1 MSTRRRALGIAI
13 VALCLAPAAWL
24 AGQALFGDLGANPIE
39 TITHITGEWA
49 LRLMLATLAAT
60 PLRKIA
66 GWQSIAMQR
75 RTLGLFAFAY
85 ATAHFL
91 TWSVLDN
98 GLDLASIIE
107 DIAERPFVTVGFAAF
122 VLLIPLALTST
133 RASIKRLGKR
143 WITLHQLVYVA
154 ATLGVVHFFWLV
166 KKDLRPPLVYAAVL
180 AVLLGAR
187 VWWRYS
193 KSRSSTVR
201 RPSAR
206 AFSIARSQSPRT
218 EFESGSATRSDVL
231 NPDRP
236 RT

>member
-1 MSTRRRALGIAI
+1 MTRRRALDLLVI
-13 VALCLAPAAWL
+13 ALCAAPAAWL
-24 AGQALFGDLGANPIE
+24 AWTAAFGDLGANPIE
-39 TITHITGEWA
+39 SVEHATGEWA
-49 LRLMLATLAAT
+49 LRLLLATLAVT
-60 PLRKIA
+60 PLRRIT
-66 GWQSIAMQR
+66 GWQLVATQR

-91 TWSVLDN
+91 IWSVLDN
-98 GLDLASIIE
+98 GLDLAGILE

-143 WITLHQLVYVA
+143 WIALHRLVYVA
-154 ATLGVVHFFWLV
+154 AALGVLHFFWLV
-166 KKDLRPPLVYAAVL
+166 KKDLRPPLVYGAVL
-180 AVLLGAR
+180 AVLLGVR
-187 VWWRYS
+187 IWFRYS

-218 EFESGSATRSDVL
+218 ASESGSTTRSEVL
-231 NPDRP
+231 KPERP

>member
-1 MSTRRRALGIAI
+1 MD
-13 VALCLAPAAWL
+13 VAVITACAAPAAWL
-24 AGQALFGDLGANPIE
+24 AATAAFGDLGANPIE
-39 TITHITGEWA
+39 TVTHVTGEWA
-49 LRLMLATLAAT
+49 LRLLLATLAVT
-60 PLRKIA
+60 PLRRLT
-66 GWQSIAMQR
+66 GWQRVASQR
-75 RTLGLFAFAY
+75 RTLGLFAFGY

-98 GLDLASIIE
+98 GLDLPGIVE

-122 VLLIPLALTST
+122 VLTIPLALTST

-143 WITLHQLVYVA
+143 WSTLHRLVYVA
-154 ATLGVVHFFWLV
+154 AALGVLHFFWLV
-166 KKDLRPPLVYAAVL
+166 KKDLTPPLIYAAVL
-180 AVLLGAR
+180 AVLLGLR
-187 VWWRYS
+187 LWFRYS

-218 EFESGSATRSDVL
+218 ASESGTTTRSEVL
-231 NPDRP
+231 KPERP

>member
-1 MSTRRRALGIAI
+1 MSGRRALRVVI
-13 VALCLAPAAWL
+13 VAACLAPAVWL
-24 AGQALFGDLGANPIE
+24 AWRAAFGDLGANPIE
-39 TITHITGEWA
+39 TIERALGDWA
-49 LRLMLATLAAT
+49 LRLLLATLAVT
-60 PLRKIA
+60 PLRRIA
-66 GWQSIAMQR
+66 GWQAIATQR

-85 ATAHFL
+85 VAAHFL

-98 GLDLASIIE
+98 GLEWASIIE
-107 DIAERPFVTVGFAAF
+107 DIAKRPFVTVGFTAF
-122 VLLIPLALTST
+122 VLLMPLAATST

-143 WITLHQLVYVA
+143 WIKLHQLVYVA
-154 ATLGVVHFFWLV
+154 ATLGVLHFFWLV

-180 AVLLGAR
+180 AVLLGVR
-187 VWWRYS
+187 IWWRYS

-218 EFESGSATRSDVL
+218 ASDSGTATRSEVL

>member
-1 MSTRRRALGIAI
+1 MKRRRALDIAI
-13 VALCLAPAAWL
+13 IAACLAPATWL
-24 AGQALFGDLGANPIE
+24 AWQAAFGDLGANPIE
-39 TITHITGEWA
+39 TVEHATGEWA
-49 LRLMLATLAAT
+49 LRLLLATLAVT
-60 PLRKIA
+60 PLRRLA
-66 GWQSIAMQR
+66 GWQAIGTQR

-85 ATAHFL
+85 VALHFF

-98 GLDLASIIE
+98 GLDWASILE
-107 DIAERPFVTVGFAAF
+107 DIGKRPFVTVGFIAF
-122 VLLIPLALTST
+122 VLLIPLAATST

-143 WITLHQLVYVA
+143 WVTLHRLVYVA
-154 ATLGVVHFFWLV
+154 AALGVLHFFWLV

-180 AVLLGAR
+180 ALLLGLR
-187 VWWRYS
+187 IWWRYS

-218 EFESGSATRSDVL
+218 ASDRGATTRSDVL

>member
-1 MSTRRRALGIAI
+1 MKRRRALDLAI
-13 VALCLAPAAWL
+13 ITACLAPAAWL
-24 AGQALFGDLGANPIE
+24 AGQAVFGDLGANPIE
-39 TITHITGEWA
+39 AVEHATGEWA
-49 LRLMLATLAAT
+49 LRLVLATLAVT
-60 PLRKIA
+60 PLRRLA
-66 GWQSIAMQR
+66 GWQAIAKQR

-85 ATAHFL
+85 VVAHFF

-98 GLDLASIIE
+98 ELEWASIVE
-107 DIAERPFVTVGFAAF
+107 DIAKRPFVTVGFTAF
-122 VLLIPLALTST
+122 VLLIPLAATST

-143 WITLHQLVYVA
+143 WVKLHRLVYVA
-154 ATLGVVHFFWLV
+154 AALGVLHFFWLV
-166 KKDLRPPLVYAAVL
+166 KKDLRPPLVYAVVL
-180 AVLLGAR
+180 AVLLGLR
-187 VWWRYS
+187 IWWRYS

-218 EFESGSATRSDVL
+218 AFDSGTATRSDVL

>member
-1 MSTRRRALGIAI
+1 MTARRALNVAI
-13 VALCLAPAAWL
+13 FAACLAPALWL
-24 AGQALFGDLGANPIE
+24 AGQAAFGDLGANPIE
-39 TITHITGEWA
+39 SVEHTTGAWA
-49 LRLMLATLAAT
+49 LRLLLATLAVT
-60 PLRKIA
+60 PLRRLTRWQAIA
-66 GWQSIAMQR
+66 TQR

-85 ATAHFL
+85 ASAHFF

-98 GLDLASIIE
+98 GLEWASISE
-107 DIAERPFVTVGFAAF
+107 DIAKRPFVTVGFTAF
-122 VLLIPLALTST
+122 VLLIPLAATST

-143 WITLHQLVYVA
+143 WIKLHRLVYVTA
-154 ATLGVVHFFWLV
+154 ALGVLHFFWLV

-180 AVLLGAR
+180 AVLLGVR

-218 EFESGSATRSDVL
+218 ASESGVTTRSDVL

>member
-1 MSTRRRALGIAI
+1 MTGRSALGRTIA
-13 VALCLAPAAWL
+13 VACLAPAAWL
-24 AGQALFGDLGANPIE
+24 TWRAASGDLGANPIE
-39 TITHITGEWA
+39 TVEHATGAWA
-49 LRLMLATLAAT
+49 LRLLLATLAVT
-60 PLRKIA
+60 PLRRLA
-66 GWQSIAMQR
+66 GWHAIAAQR
-75 RTLGLFAFAY
+75 RTLGLFAFGY

-98 GLDLASIIE
+98 GLDFAAIIE
-107 DIAERPFVTVGFAAF
+107 DIGKRPFVTVGFTAF

-133 RASIKRLGKR
+133 RASIRRLGKR
-143 WITLHQLVYVA
+143 WITLHRLVYVA
-154 ATLGVVHFFWLV
+154 AALGVVHFFWLV

-180 AVLLGAR
+180 AALLGVR
-187 VWWRYS
+187 VALGYS

-206 AFSIARSQSPRT
+206 AFSMARSQSPRT
-218 EFESGSATRSDVL
+218 ASESGVATRSDVL

>member
-1 MSTRRRALGIAI
+1 MTGRRALGIVI
-13 VALCLAPAAWL
+13 VAACLAPALWL
-24 AGQALFGDLGANPIE
+24 AWQAAFGDLGANPIE
-39 TITHITGEWA
+39 AVEHATGAWA
-49 LRLMLATLAAT
+49 LRLLLATLAVT
-60 PLRKIA
+60 PLRRLA
-66 GWQSIAMQR
+66 GWQAIATQR

-85 ATAHFL
+85 VALHFF

-98 GLDLASIIE
+98 GLEWASIVE
-107 DIAERPFVTVGFAAF
+107 DIAKRPFVTVGFTAF
-122 VLLIPLALTST
+122 VLLIPLAATSM

-143 WITLHQLVYVA
+143 WIELHRLVYVA
-154 ATLGVVHFFWLV
+154 AALGVLHFLWLV

-180 AVLLGAR
+180 AVLLGLR
-187 VWWRYS
+187 IWWRYS

-218 EFESGSATRSDVL
+218 ASDSGTETRSDVL
-231 NPDRP
+231 NPERP

>member
-1 MSTRRRALGIAI
+1 MTKRRALGIAI
-13 VALCLAPAAWL
+13 VALCLAPATWL
-24 AGQALFGDLGANPIE
+24 AWQAVFGDLGANPIE
-39 TITHITGEWA
+39 TITHVTGEWA
-49 LRLMLATLAAT
+49 LRLLLATLAVT
-60 PLRKIA
+60 PLRRLS
-66 GWQSIAMQR
+66 GWQVIATQR

-85 ATAHFL
+85 VAVHFF

-98 GLDLASIIE
+98 GLDGASILE
-107 DIAERPFVTVGFAAF
+107 DIAKRPFVTVGFTAF
-122 VLLIPLALTST
+122 VLLIPLAMTST
-133 RASIKRLGKR
+133 RGSIKRLGKR
-143 WITLHQLVYVA
+143 WIKLHRLVYVA
-154 ATLGVVHFFWLV
+154 AGLGVLHFFWLV
-166 KKDLRPPLVYAAVL
+166 KKDLRPPLVYAGVL

-187 VWWRYS
+187 IWWRYS

-218 EFESGSATRSDVL
+218 EFESGTATRSDVL

>member
-1 MSTRRRALGIAI
+1 M
-13 VALCLAPAAWL
+13 
-24 AGQALFGDLGANPIE
+24 
-39 TITHITGEWA
+39 
-49 LRLMLATLAAT
+49 T
-60 PLRKIA
+60 PLRRLT
-66 GWQSIAMQR
+66 GWQAIATQR

-85 ATAHFL
+85 ASAHFL

-98 GLDLASIIE
+98 GLDVAAIVE

-122 VLLIPLALTST
+122 VLLIPLAATST
-133 RASIKRLGKR
+133 RASIRRLGKR
-143 WITLHQLVYVA
+143 WITLHRLVYVA
-154 ATLGVVHFFWLV
+154 AALGVVHFFWLV

-180 AVLLGAR
+180 ALLLGAR
-187 VWWRYS
+187 VWLRYS

-206 AFSIARSQSPRT
+206 AFSMARSQSPRT
-218 EFESGSATRSDVL
+218 ASESGATTRSDVL

>member
-1 MSTRRRALGIAI
+1 MSGRRALRVAI
-13 VALCLAPAAWL
+13 VAACLAPAVWL
-24 AGQALFGDLGANPIE
+24 AWRAAFGDLGANPIE
-39 TITHITGEWA
+39 TIERALGDWA
-49 LRLMLATLAAT
+49 LRLLLATLAVT
-60 PLRKIA
+60 PLRRIA
-66 GWQSIAMQR
+66 GWQGIATQR

-85 ATAHFL
+85 VAAHFL

-98 GLDLASIIE
+98 GLEWASIIE
-107 DIAERPFVTVGFAAF
+107 DIAKRPFVTVGFTAF
-122 VLLIPLALTST
+122 VLLMPLAATST

-143 WITLHQLVYVA
+143 WIKLHQLVYVA
-154 ATLGVVHFFWLV
+154 ATLGVLHFFWLV

-180 AVLLGAR
+180 AVLLGVR
-187 VWWRYS
+187 IWWRYS

-218 EFESGSATRSDVL
+218 ASDSGTATRSDVL

>member
-1 MSTRRRALGIAI
+1 MTGRRALGVTI

-24 AGQALFGDLGANPIE
+24 AWQAAFGDLGANPIE
-39 TITHITGEWA
+39 TVEHATGDWA
-49 LRLMLATLAAT
+49 LRLLLATLAVT
-60 PLRKIA
+60 PLRRLA
-66 GWQSIAMQR
+66 GWHWIASQR

-85 ATAHFL
+85 VAAHFF

-98 GLDLASIIE
+98 GLDWASILE
-107 DIAERPFVTVGFAAF
+107 DIGKRPFVTVGFSAF

-133 RASIKRLGKR
+133 RASIRRLGKR
-143 WITLHQLVYVA
+143 WVKVHRLVYVA
-154 ATLGVVHFFWLV
+154 AALGVLHFFWLV

-180 AVLLGAR
+180 AVLVGMR
-187 VWWRYS
+187 IWWRYS

-218 EFESGSATRSDVL
+218 AFDSGSTTRSDVL

>member
-1 MSTRRRALGIAI
+1 MTARRALNVAI
-13 VALCLAPAAWL
+13 FAACLAPALWL
-24 AGQALFGDLGANPIE
+24 AGQAAFGDLGANPIE
-39 TITHITGEWA
+39 SVEHTTGAWA
-49 LRLMLATLAAT
+49 LRLLLATLAVT
-60 PLRKIA
+60 PLRRLTRWQAIA
-66 GWQSIAMQR
+66 TQR

-85 ATAHFL
+85 VAVHFF

-98 GLDLASIIE
+98 GLEWASISE
-107 DIAERPFVTVGFAAF
+107 DIAKRPFVTVGFTAF
-122 VLLIPLALTST
+122 VLLIPLAATST

-143 WITLHQLVYVA
+143 WIKLHRLVYVTA
-154 ATLGVVHFFWLV
+154 ALGVLHFFWLV

-180 AVLLGAR
+180 AVLLGVR

-218 EFESGSATRSDVL
+218 ASESGVTTRSDVL